1 MRIVGGKYKGRIF
14 RPNKKFSARPT
25 TDIAK
30 EGLFNI
36 LENRIDFSDK
46 SVLDL
51 FSGTGSMGY
60 EFISRGCKDAT
71 LVEKSFNHYQFI
83 LGVTKELNLDNVR
96 IVKSDVFKFLFKFQ
110 GKFDIVFADPPFD
123 LPQFSLV
130 PDAVFN
136 GNVLNEN
143 GLFILEHS
151 KEYNFSE
158 HPNFVE
164 IRNYG
169 KVNFSFFKVAQK

>member
-14 RPNKKFSARPT
+14 SPGKKMSGRPT

-46 SVLDL
+46 TVLDL

-60 EFISRGCKDAT
+60 EFVSRGAQEVT
-71 LVEKSFNHYQFI
+71 FVEKNFHHYQFI
-83 LGVTKELNLDNVR
+83 LGVIKKLQIDNVR
-96 IVKSDVFKFLFKFQ
+96 AFKTDVFKFLFKFQ
-110 GKFDIVFADPPFD
+110 GQFDIVFADPPFD
-123 LPQFSLV
+123 LPQFTEV
-130 PDAVFN
+130 PAAVFS
-136 GNVLNEN
+136 GNVLKNK
-143 GLFILEHS
+143 GLFILEHPR
-151 KEYNFSE
+151 EYSFTS
-158 HPNFVE
+158 HPNFKE

-169 KVNFSFFKVAQK
+169 KVNFSFFEA

>member
-51 FSGTGSMGY
+51 FSGTGSIGY

-136 GNVLNEN
+136 GNILNEN

-169 KVNFSFFKVAQK
+169 KVNFSFFKK